1 MDYFTVFFILLGI
14 LFFLLFIGQK
24 VCFALAITSVIGFV
38 IIKNPGALQSGGMVA
53 WNAVNSFELIAI
65 PMFILMGELVVHCG
79 LSKNFYKRV
88 AWI

>member
-38 IIKNPGALQSGGMVA
+38 IIKIRAPCSRAEWWHGTL
-53 WNAVNSFELIAI
+53 
-65 PMFILMGELVVHCG
+65 
-79 LSKNFYKRV
+79 
-88 AWI
+88 